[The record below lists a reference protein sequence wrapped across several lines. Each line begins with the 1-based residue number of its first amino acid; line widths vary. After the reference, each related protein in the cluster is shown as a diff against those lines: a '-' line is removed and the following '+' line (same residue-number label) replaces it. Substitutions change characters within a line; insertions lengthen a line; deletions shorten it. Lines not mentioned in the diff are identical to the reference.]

1 MAQPTARRGKMA
13 HAGFDSLN
21 VSRSCSD
28 PGAGRYQ
35 IVASPLVWP
44 MFAVAA
50 DDDDPAEAM
59 ALSAKI
65 PVSAATILKGVGGHH
80 ATDS

>member
-1 MAQPTARRGKMA
+1 
-13 HAGFDSLN
+13 
-21 VSRSCSD
+21 
-28 PGAGRYQ
+28 
-35 IVASPLVWP
+35 